1 MSFSRNILAEFGCF
15 NIFEIYLL
23 SGPSFVDIEH
33 RLAQSILKFLW
44 GNQFGRND
52 RVSVFIQMID
62 VFNESES
69 FDLFVN
75 LPVMS

>member
-1 MSFSRNILAEFGCF
+1 MSFSRNILAEFGFF

-23 SGPSFVDIEH
+23 SSPSFVDIEY
-33 RLAQSILKFLW
+33 RLAQSILKFLG